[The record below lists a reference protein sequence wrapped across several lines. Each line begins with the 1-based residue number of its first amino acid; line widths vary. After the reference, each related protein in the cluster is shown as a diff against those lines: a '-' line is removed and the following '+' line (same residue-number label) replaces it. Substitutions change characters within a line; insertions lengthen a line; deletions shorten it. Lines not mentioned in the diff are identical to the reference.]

1 MFTEYKLGKCSSKC
15 CRLVKEILMF
25 WICWFSFLC
34 LTSLNGIDESEKR
47 KEEGPQSNNI
57 LFFLVSKTTSGFSSL
72 IFIDMIKTKS
82 LAHYPVNVPS
92 LILVPFKQAYCI
104 LLLLLL
110 VGGGAGVGGG
120 EREDVY
126 CLS

>member
-1 MFTEYKLGKCSSKC
+1 MELVEAKSGRTSKS
-15 CRLVKEILMF
+15 K
-25 WICWFSFLC
+25 
-34 LTSLNGIDESEKR
+34 
-47 KEEGPQSNNI
+47 NI

-82 LAHYPVNVPS
+82 LAHYPVYVPS
-92 LILVPFKQAYCI
+92 LIFVPFEPAYCI

-110 VGGGAGVGGG
+110 LVMAVVVVGGGG
-120 EREDVY
+120 ESEGEEDVY